1 MNYKKIYNTIIE
13 RRKISPYDGYSELHH
28 IIPRSLG
35 GSDNKENLV
44 HLSAREHFICHLL
57 LIKIYPSGYKH
68 YKMIRAFLMML
79 VSNDTQKRFSPSRN
93 YQYIKEKYCL
103 FLKETYKGEGNSQFG
118 TKWISNPSTN
128 VSMKIE
134 KSKELP
140 DGFYLGRNLKWKKC
154 SKCNIKHFLASS
166 FCEKCKEEYKN
177 RPKKEKRE
185 PKQILHK
192 RLKIGKT
199 CPSCKN
205 TFLTFDRTYCSLE
218 CSKENG
224 NASVAR
230 KVEDDN
236 GNVFNT
242 LTEASKFYKITVEAI
257 RYRIK
262 IGKYKYL

>member
-1 MNYKKIYNTIIE
+1 MNYKKIYNQIIE
-13 RRKISPYDGYSELHH
+13 RRKFNFYNGYTELHH

-35 GSDNKENLV
+35 GSDDKENLV
-44 HLSAREHFICHLL
+44 NLSAREHFICHLL
-57 LIKIYPSGYKH
+57 LIKIYSSGPKH

-79 VSNDTQKRFSPSRN
+79 VSNDVQKRFSPSRN
-93 YQYIKEKYCL
+93 YQYIKEKYSL

-118 TKWISNPSTN
+118 TKWISNPTTN

-134 KSKELP
+134 KLKKIPE
-140 DGFYLGRNLKWKKC
+140 GFYLGRNLKWKYC
-154 SKCNIKHFLASS
+154 SKCNSTHFLTGSL
-166 FCEKCKEEYKN
+166 CESCKEEYKN
-177 RPKKEKRE
+177 RPKREKKENK
-185 PKQILHK
+185 KIK
-192 RLKIGKT
+192 RLKIEKI

-205 TFLTFDRTYCSLE
+205 IFLTFDRRYCSLK

-236 GNVFNT
+236 GNIFNT
-242 LTEASKFYKITVEAI
+242 LTEASKFYKITVEAV

-262 IGKYKYL
+262 IGKYRYI